1 MKITYD
7 LRTENVYDEDGAL
20 HTVYGI
26 EAFTNKKAKVT
37 SIADVFFDKQKAE
50 EFIKLCNDLKLSL
63 VHLPDVMEDV
73 LE

>member
-7 LRTENVYDEDGAL
+7 LRTDSVYDEDGAL

-26 EAFTNKKAKVT
+26 EAFTNKKTKVA

-63 VHLPDVMEDV
+63 VHLPDVIEDV